1 MNVAIKKMADGQYRI
16 DFRDAN
22 GNRYRKL
29 YATRKEADAALADN
43 KVKIRKGEFL
53 APAKVPNFGE
63 VAQAWLNSRA
73 TRRPGTVDN
82 YRRHVTLYFTP
93 KLGNIRLDRI
103 DVQMLEGFR
112 DELRRTLAVST
123 VRSVMGTLSAI
134 FKFAVRQKNI
144 IANPMLNTERV
155 YSGAVELTGESDARE
170 HHEGLQAVRPED
182 VLDLSEI
189 RRLIASARPG
199 IYRTLF
205 ATAAAT
211 GARSGELFALRWS
224 DIEFD
229 DGSGKG
235 RGRVF
240 IRRSLSWSRGDG
252 EKTRARFFEPK
263 TRAGIRTIPIPH
275 EIVVMLKAWKLA
287 CPVNEGDLVFP
298 ARDGRPM
305 RRSTVYQ
312 RGFVPALAAAK
323 LRTVRLHSLRHSF
336 ASALI
341 AAGAPVT
348 EVSHLIGHADPGITL
363 KVYSHWFKDAESG
376 STDRVAAAL
385 FGRQD
390 GHLLDTS
397 DSAGAKNA

>member
-1 MNVAIKKMADGQYRI
+1 MSDGQYRT

-22 GNRYRKL
+22 GQRYRQL
-29 YATRKEADAALADN
+29 YPTKKEADAALADN
-43 KVKIRKGEFL
+43 KVKIREGRFL
-53 APAKVPNFGE
+53 APAKVPTFRE
-63 VAQAWLNSRA
+63 VAQAWLSSRA
-73 TRRPGTVDN
+73 TRRQGTLDN
-82 YRRHVTLYFTP
+82 YRCHVNLYLLP
-93 KLGNIRLDRI
+93 KLSNIRLDRI
-103 DVQMLEGFR
+103 DVQILESFR
-112 DELRRTLAVST
+112 DELRGTLAVST

-155 YSGAVELTGESDARE
+155 YSGAVELTGDSDVRE
-170 HHEGLQAVRPED
+170 RHEGLQAVRPED

-205 ATAAAT
+205 AASAAT
-211 GARSGELFALRWS
+211 GARSGELFALRWG
-224 DIEFD
+224 DVEFD

-240 IRRSLSWSRGDG
+240 IRRSLSWAKGDKA
-252 EKTRARFFEPK
+252 KTRARFYEPK
-263 TRAGIRTIPIPH
+263 TRAGTRVVPIPH
-275 EIVVMLKAWKLA
+275 EIVVMLKGWKLA
-287 CPVNEGDLVFP
+287 CPVNEHDLVFP
-298 ARDGRPM
+298 ASDGRPM
-305 RRSTVYQ
+305 RRSTVYL
-312 RGFVPALAAAK
+312 RGFVPALTAAK

-376 STDRVAAAL
+376 STERIAAAL
-385 FGRQD
+385 FGRQN
-390 GHLLDTS
+390 GHSLDTS
-397 DSAGAKNA
+397 EAVESKNA